1 MLFGQHKRFMLL
13 QQPTYKLLRDN
24 RALLPKLSSSS
35 FSSKLTKPE
44 QNHNLSSFN
53 LTRSLLASV
62 SDSHKYFISL
72 HPVILNSST
81 SLRYLITPLHTSY
94 VSPKISVIVNLV
106 TDEAT

>member
-13 QQPTYKLLRDN
+13 QESTYKLLRDN
-24 RALLPKLSSSS
+24 RVLLPKLSSSS

-44 QNHNLSSFN
+44 HNHNLNSFN

-62 SDSHKYFISL
+62 SDSHKYFISSQL
-72 HPVILNSST
+72 LIINPST

-94 VSPKISVIVNLV
+94 VSPD
-106 TDEAT
+106 T